1 MLVAQLSCCQIA
13 ESLSVR
19 ASCLSFRRDLKFVG
33 RKAVGFESPPGTKT
47 ILFKPLIINDLRQQ
61 SLLLTV
67 DVANVR
73 LFSGT
78 NLGTVRISFVSKWVA
93 QNVLFC
99 LALGLACVTVN
110 FVSITER
117 AADNRSAENTC
128 SRNSALALGTSI

>member
-1 MLVAQLSCCQIA
+1 MFLLRAIHAGRAAQLLPNRRVTQ
-13 ESLSVR
+13 R
-19 ASCLSFRRDLKFVG
+19 ALAARPWGSSP
-33 RKAVGFESPPGTKT
+33 PPGTKT
-47 ILFKPLIINDLRQQ
+47 ILFKPLITNDLRQQ
-61 SLLLTV
+61 SLLLTG

-78 NLGTVRISFVSKWVA
+78 NLGTVRISFVSKWVT

-99 LALGLACVTVN
+99 LALASLAFTVN

-117 AADNRSAENTC
+117 AADNRSAENPC